1 MLRMQVQELGDVL
14 DLGNVL
20 DRMMF
25 VQALMRTYFL
35 LGVMAKSV
43 PSPWASTRVQHDHQ
57 RSQGP

>member
-14 DLGNVL
+14 DLANVL

-25 VQALMRTYFL
+25 VQALMRPYFL